1 MEMQSI
7 GKFLIIGGVLLII
20 IGGVFFLLGRFI
32 GRVPGDIVVQKG
44 NFTFYFPVVTCI
56 IISIVLSLFGWFFR
70 R

>member
-1 MEMQSI
+1 MEMQNI
-7 GKFLIIGGVLLII
+7 GKFLMMGGVLLIV

-32 GRVPGDIVVQKG
+32 GRIPGDIVVQKG

-56 IISIVLSLFGWFFR
+56 IISIVLSLLGWFFR